1 MRVAIYVRVSTEE
14 QAKEGYSIE
23 GQKQHLKHYCIDNGW
38 EVVGIYADEG
48 LSAKDM
54 NRPQLQ
60 ALLKQIEQGDIDH
73 VLVYKLD
80 RITRS
85 VPDLYK
91 IKETMDKHNC
101 SIKSATESIDT
112 STPMG
117 RLVIT
122 MSAGMA
128 QWERETIGE
137 RISFGLKEKVR
148 QGYWSLNTPPYG
160 YDYDK
165 ETKSL
170 IANEQ
175 EVNTLRMIHKLYR
188 KWGMAKIARYLNSN
202 NIPTKT
208 MAKWHATSIRQILTG
223 VSQIGKIYWRGE
235 IYEGKHKAIISK
247 EEFEHTQRLIKRRS
261 NEQPRSVSS
270 QYIFS
275 TKLICPHCG
284 RYLNGYYTTTSGK
297 TYYNYR
303 CKGKQEGICT
313 KGKSV
318 SQINAEKAFIEY
330 LGDYSNRDKITDV
343 ANKAEN
349 ELSRNELKND
359 VESLTKQLKKL
370 ENKKKKWQYAWAED
384 IMPYEDFKK
393 RMEEANKEEKEIKE
407 QLKEYKDNEEETE
420 KLSMHELSE
429 VLFDIKENWYSLNNE
444 EKKMLV
450 SDVIDKIH
458 YDYNGSRIVIKSVI
472 FM

>member
-23 GQKQHLKHYCIDNGW
+23 GQKQHLKHYCIDNNW
-38 EVVGIYADEG
+38 EVVGVYADEG

-60 ALLKQIEQGDIDH
+60 ALLKQIEQGGIDH

-148 QGYWSLNTPPYG
+148 QGNWSLNTPPYG

-165 ETKSL
+165 ENKAL
-170 IANEQ
+170 IVNEK
-175 EVNTLRMIHKLYR
+175 EAKTLRMIHRLYR

-208 MAKWHATSIRQILTG
+208 MAKWHATSIKQILTG
-223 VSQIGKIYWRGE
+223 MSQIGKIYWRGE
-235 IYEGKHKAIISK
+235 VYEGKHEAIINK
-247 EEFEHTQRLIKRRS
+247 EEFEYTQRLIKRRS

-330 LGDYSNRDKITDV
+330 LAVFDDKGIV
-343 ANKAEN
+343 EEGAKEEEVEINKKESFIN
-349 ELSRNELKND
+349 EEALK
-359 VESLTKQLKKL
+359 KQLKKL

-393 RMEEANKEEKEIKE
+393 RMKEANEEEKEIRE
-407 QLKEYKDNEEETE
+407 QLEEYKNEEETE
-420 KLSMHELSE
+420 KVSIYELSE
-429 VLFDIKENWYSLNNE
+429 VLFDIKENWYALRNE
-444 EKKMLV
+444 EKKILV
-450 SDVIDKIH
+450 SDVVDKIY
-458 YDYNGSRIVIKSVI
+458 YDYKGSHIVIKSI
-472 FM
+472 EFM